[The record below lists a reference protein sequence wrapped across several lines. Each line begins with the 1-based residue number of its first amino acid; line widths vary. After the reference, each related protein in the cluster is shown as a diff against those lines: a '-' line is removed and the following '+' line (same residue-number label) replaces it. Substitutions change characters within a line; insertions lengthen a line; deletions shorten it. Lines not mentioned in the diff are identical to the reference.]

1 MYGQR
6 RLSGVAVG
14 DLDARALAR
23 LLQPSGAGPL
33 HSQLEAGL
41 RRLIA
46 SGDVP
51 AGSALP
57 GEVELAAEL
66 GVSRHTIRHALSA
79 LVAGGLL
86 QRERGRGTR
95 ILAPAAEAV
104 TERSL
109 GSFYAFAWEV
119 SARGIEQR
127 SFVLER
133 TVVAPPPSVRRQLGL
148 AAGAEVER
156 IVRLRTAG
164 GEPLVIET
172 AYFPTQLTAAFDAEV
187 LERGSV
193 YDALERQHGLHVVR
207 AHEVIRPTVVSAS
220 LARLLQVRRGA
231 AAFLVERTTWSDRGP
246 IEWQESLV
254 RGDRYL
260 YSVELARVVR

>member
-1 MYGQR
+1 VPPDGLDAHALTALL
-6 RLSGVAVG
+6 RLSG
-14 DLDARALAR
+14 D
-23 LLQPSGAGPL
+23 GPL
-33 HSQLEAGL
+33 HTQLEAGL

-51 AGSALP
+51 VDALLP
-57 GEVELAAEL
+57 AEVELAAEL
-66 GVSRHTIRHALSA
+66 GLSRHTVRHALSA
-79 LVAGGLL
+79 LVADGLL
-86 QRERGRGTR
+86 QRERRRGTR
-95 ILAPAAEAV
+95 VLGPAAQAI

-109 GSFYAFAWEV
+109 TSFYAFAWEV
-119 SARGIEQR
+119 SARGVEQR
-127 SFVLER
+127 SYVLER
-133 TVVAPPPSVRRQLGL
+133 EVVDPSPHIRRQLALG
-148 AAGAEVER
+148 AGAKAER

-172 AYFPTQLTAAFDAEV
+172 AFIPTALMAGLDADV

-193 YDALERQHGLHVVR
+193 YDALERLHGLRVVR
-207 AHEVIRPTVVSAS
+207 AHEVIRPTIVSAA
-220 LARLLQVRRGA
+220 LARLLHVRRGA

-260 YSVELARVVR
+260 YSVDLRRAD

>member
-1 MYGQR
+1 M
-6 RLSGVAVG
+6 VG
-14 DLDARALAR
+14 ARASW
-23 LLQPSGAGPL
+23 P
-33 HSQLEAGL
+33 
-41 RRLIA
+41 
-46 SGDVP
+46 
-51 AGSALP
+51 
-57 GEVELAAEL
+57 
-66 GVSRHTIRHALSA
+66 
-79 LVAGGLL
+79 
-86 QRERGRGTR
+86 
-95 ILAPAAEAV
+95 PAAEAV

-133 TVVAPPPSVRRQLGL
+133 TVVPPPPSVRRQLGL

-193 YDALERQHGLHVVR
+193 YDALERQHGLHVCGRMKSSGPRSSRHRWR
-207 AHEVIRPTVVSAS
+207 ACCMCGVAPP
-220 LARLLQVRRGA
+220 
-231 AAFLVERTTWSDRGP
+231 AFVVERTTWSDRGP